1 MLEELKTDPENKKRE
16 DIINDAMQNKL
27 CETSKIEDH
36 KYSHLQYHK
45 QVWLITFATVQ
56 CCSELDSQGSGLN
69 SLLGT
74 PEGTSFGNVYENAV
88 QTITISGTP

>member
-1 MLEELKTDPENKKRE
+1 MKPRYDQRSKVLQPSKLAEWQQICMLEELKTDPENKKRE

-45 QVWLITFATVQ
+45 QV
-56 CCSELDSQGSGLN
+56 
-69 SLLGT
+69 
-74 PEGTSFGNVYENAV
+74 
-88 QTITISGTP
+88 